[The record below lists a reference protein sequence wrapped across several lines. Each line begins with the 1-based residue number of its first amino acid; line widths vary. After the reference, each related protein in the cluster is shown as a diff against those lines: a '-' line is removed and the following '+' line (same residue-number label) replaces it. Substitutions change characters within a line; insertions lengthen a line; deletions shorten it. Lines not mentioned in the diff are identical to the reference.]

1 MSKMAKVELRCGGVT
16 LAVEVEHLRRR
27 VTLPGNGVR
36 GHRGLDAGQVLGG
49 ETDTQRAE
57 AFRKPFACAG
67 ADQRDDVG
75 ARASTQAMA
84 SCAGVTA
91 RSAAAR
97 ASASARVRFCTSRLS
112 DWGTRFSDIWLELGH
127 VELCPV

>member
-1 MSKMAKVELRCGGVT
+1 MAKVKLRCGGVT

-27 VTLPGNGVR
+27 VTLPGNGIR

-75 ARASTQAMA
+75 APREHP
-84 SCAGVTA
+84 G
-91 RSAAAR
+91 
-97 ASASARVRFCTSRLS
+97 
-112 DWGTRFSDIWLELGH
+112 DG
-127 VELCPV
+127 ELCRGDRSLGRGSRERVGKGEILH